1 MPIGSDS
8 NHSFNGLY
16 DGQGFEI
23 KNLNT
28 YFPTNPDTPELQV
41 NVGLFGY
48 TAGSANIRGIVL
60 RNATIKGA
68 HNTGGIIGQATGKT
82 IVKDIAVDNLN
93 ITTTMSYIGTII
105 GKSES
110 TNVTIKNVV
119 VYSATTSHN
128 HRELNSGE
136 ATIDS
141 CLVSIQES
149 KKYHDNTGDGFDFTQ
164 WVYISGLKM
173 PVPKGLSW
181 LANGGEPLT
190 KEVLES
196 LGFSA
201 YQY

>member
-1 MPIGSDS
+1 MIVIIE
-8 NHSFNGLY
+8 
-16 DGQGFEI
+16 GFEI

-48 TAGSANIRGIVL
+48 TAGKANIRGIVL

-68 HNTGGIIGQATGKT
+68 HNTGGIVGCATGET
-82 IVKDIAVDNLN
+82 TVSEIAIDNLN

-149 KKYHDNTGDGFDFTQ
+149 KKYHGNTGDGFDFTQ

-181 LANGGEPLT
+181 LANGGDGWQMEENL
-190 KEVLES
+190 
-196 LGFSA
+196 
-201 YQY
+201 